1 MNISN
6 LLAPELIRCRAAAT
20 SKKRTLELL
29 SELLT
34 GDPADDRATRSVFEA
49 LVGRERLGS
58 TGLGKGVALPHAR
71 IADLQAPTAAL
82 VSLAG
87 PVEFDA
93 MDRQAV
99 DLLFAL
105 LVPEHCTD
113 EHLRILA
120 ALAELFSDRS
130 FCEALRASETR
141 EAMYD
146 CVMQA
151 SGTSDGR

>member
-1 MNISN
+1 MNIAH
-6 LLAPELIRCRAAAT
+6 LLAPELIRSRATAT

-34 GDPADDRATRSVFEA
+34 GVNPSDPATRVVFEA
-49 LVGRERLGS
+49 LIGRERLGS
-58 TGLGKGVALPHAR
+58 TGLGRGVALPHAR

-82 VSLAG
+82 VSLAE
-87 PVEFDA
+87 PVDFDA
-93 MDRQAV
+93 MDRQPV

-120 ALAELFSDRS
+120 ALAELFSRQD
-130 FCEALRASETR
+130 FCEALRASESA
-141 EAMYD
+141 EAMYQLIVD
-146 CVMQA
+146 A
-151 SGTSDGR
+151 SGPDGDR